1 MPVDVVMQVQTE
13 CASLPTET
21 DFVRWLSETL
31 QDNTACLE
39 VVVRIVDEAESA
51 DLNQTYRSKQ
61 GPTNVLSFPFDAPA
75 EVENNLL
82 GDLVICAPVIEREAL
97 QQGKKVEAHWAHMAV
112 HGGLHLQGYEHQTDA
127 QAEEMESLE
136 TEILTGMGYAAPY
149 QLDKTS

>member
-1 MPVDVVMQVQTE
+1 LPVDVVMQVQTE

>member
-1 MPVDVVMQVQTE
+1 MQVQTE